1 MSKPI
6 YQQTEGVVSR
16 SVPSNIAIV
25 KYWGKRDVQLPLNPS
40 LSFSLEVSRT
50 TTTVGFRFD
59 DTKQDLSFD
68 FFLDGIQIP
77 SFRPKIEQFL
87 RRVLPSFPW
96 LEFFHLTI
104 HSSNSFPHSSGI
116 ASSASGMAC
125 LAFCLT
131 DIEKRLTGNSAADSE
146 QVSCMARLGSGSA
159 CRSVWPGWSLWG
171 AYPAMERANDEFAIS
186 LNEYVHP
193 SFQHIRD
200 SILILDGDRKK
211 ISSSV
216 GHKLMTR
223 HPYREARIAQANHNT
238 GRVITAL
245 KSGDWSL
252 FGQVAEAEAL
262 SLHALMLSSEPG
274 YVLLKPESFQAI
286 ECVRNFRQESGLPV
300 YFTFDAGP
308 NMHLLYP
315 AETEKEVTSFIQR
328 DLKQLCNG
336 QSVIFDRLGIGPVDL
351 INEKV

>member
-1 MSKPI
+1 MIENK
-6 YQQTEGVVSR
+6 YLQTEGLVSR

-25 KYWGKRDVQLPLNPS
+25 KYWGKREVQLPLNPS
-40 LSFSLEVSRT
+40 VSFSLEVSRT
-50 TTTVGFRFD
+50 TTSVAFRLD
-59 DTKQDLSFD
+59 ESKQDLSFD
-68 FFLDGIQIP
+68 FFLDGVPQP

-87 RRVLPSFPW
+87 RRILPTFPW
-96 LEFFHLTI
+96 LTDFHLTVN
-104 HSSNSFPHSSGI
+104 SSNSFPHSSGI

-131 DIEKRLTGNSAADSE
+131 DIETLLTSGKNADIE
-146 QVSCMARLGSGSA
+146 QVSQIARLGSGSA

-171 AYPAMERANDEFAIS
+171 ESLAVEGANNEFAIPI
-186 LNEYVHP
+186 NEWVHP
-193 SFQHIRD
+193 AFRQIRD

-216 GHKLMTR
+216 GHKLMNR
-223 HPYREARIAQANHNT
+223 HPYRDARIAQANHNT
-238 GRVITAL
+238 ERVIAAL
-245 KSGDWSL
+245 KAGDWTH
-252 FGQVAEAEAL
+252 FGEVAEAEAL

-286 ECVRNFRQESGLPV
+286 EWVRTFRQESGLPL

-315 AETEKEVTSFIQR
+315 AEIEKEIVAFIQR
-328 DLKQLCNG
+328 DLKQLCSS
-336 QSVIFDRLGIGPVDL
+336 QCVIFDRLGIGPVDL
-351 INEKV
+351 NNR